1 MDNEKSDDYYV
12 QKIRK
17 DLEFMVE
24 HMKNVDKEELEL
36 NEMLVD
42 SMMFRMIQVSENAKR
57 LSESYKLE
65 YEEVPWQAIY
75 GLRNR
80 IVHNYGGV
88 ELEVVYDTLKYDIPE
103 LLRILV

>member
-24 HMKNVDKEELEL
+24 HMKNVDNKELEL

>member
-42 SMMFRMIQVSENAKR
+42 SMMFRMIQVSENFGIDTKQFFKTT
-57 LSESYKLE
+57 S
-65 YEEVPWQAIY
+65 
-75 GLRNR
+75 RNR
-80 IVHNYGGV
+80 CCF
-88 ELEVVYDTLKYDIPE
+88 
-103 LLRILV
+103 LLTGIKHKP